1 MCSSPAPAP
10 PDPRE
15 TSAASTSTN
24 VGTAISNA
32 YLGNVN
38 QNTPDGSLTYGQT
51 GSYKWTDPY
60 TGKSYDI
67 PTFTA
72 NTTLSPEGQAIHDTN
87 MGTQQNIA
95 NIGRDQSARI
105 GELLGTPLDLSS
117 TAIEDHLFDLAQTRL
132 QPMLDSRRASREANY
147 LDRGIRPGSD
157 AYDRAIAQDTQ
168 GENDLYTSLFLNGR
182 GQAVQEMLTNRNQPI
197 NEISALLSGS
207 QVNQPNFINTSMP
220 TIPTTDVAGN
230 INQNYADKLG
240 IWQQEQANQRQI
252 MGGLFGLG
260 TKLIGL

>member
-1 MCSSPAPAP
+1 MCGPSAPAP

-38 QNTPDGSLTYGQT
+38 QNTPDGSLNYAQT
-51 GSYKWTDPY
+51 GTHSWRDPY

-72 NTTLSPEGQAIHDTN
+72 TQTLSEAGQGIHDTN
-87 MGTQQNIA
+87 LATQQNIA

-105 GELLGTPLDLSS
+105 GTLLGTPLDLSS
-117 TAIEDHLFDLAQTRL
+117 TAIEDHLFDLAQSRL
-132 QPMLDSRRASREANY
+132 QPMLDARNAKQEASY

-157 AYDRAIAQDTQ
+157 AYDRGHAVQTQ

-182 GQAVQEMLTNRNQPI
+182 GQAVQEMMGGRNQSI
-197 NEISALLSGS
+197 NEITALLSGS
-207 QVNQPNFINTSMP
+207 QVNQPNFINPNMP
-220 TIPTTDVAGN
+220 TIPTTDTAGIINNEYGQRMN
-230 INQNYADKLG
+230 IWG
-240 IWQQEQANQRQI
+240 QQEASRQNL

-260 TKLIGL
+260 AAALM